1 MAVQI
6 ISSKR
11 SVLNG
16 TGISI
21 PGQVTYLIDGEADI
35 AQLPVEGITV
45 GSQAIAI
52 QEGTTWVL
60 LQASHGK
67 DSEAVPAHPGN
78 RSYSP

>member
-21 PGQVTYLIDGEADI
+21 PGQVTYLIDGEEDI
-35 AQLPVEGITV
+35 AQLPTEGVAV

-52 QEGTTWVL
+52 QEGTTWIF
-60 LQASHGK
+60 
-67 DSEAVPAHPGN
+67 
-78 RSYSP
+78 SPSRAWKRFGGSTSTSW

>member
-21 PGQVTYLIDGEADI
+21 PGQVTYLIDGEEDV
-35 AQLPVEGITV
+35 AQLPTEGMAV

-52 QEGTTWVL
+52 QEGTTWIFAPSL
-60 LQASHGK
+60 AWKRFGGST
-67 DSEAVPAHPGN
+67 ST
-78 RSYSP
+78 SW

>member
-35 AQLPVEGITV
+35 DNLALALCGEYDVEPDVARRDVETIVEEWINAGV
-45 GSQAIAI
+45 V
-52 QEGTTWVL
+52 E
-60 LQASHGK
+60 K
-67 DSEAVPAHPGN
+67 
-78 RSYSP
+78 

>member
-21 PGQVTYLIDGEADI
+21 PGQVTYLIDSEADI

-52 QEGTTWVL
+52 QEGTTWVFFFFF
-60 LQASHGK
+60 AWKRFGGST
-67 DSEAVPAHPGN
+67 S
-78 RSYSP
+78 SSW